1 MRYRTYAGS
10 HVLDALQAH
19 KGDSHGQIDWLKAS
33 ERGGRSAPERRPPGT
48 NESSAR
54 TSKTRSTRWLTSKT
68 ATGANRVPCVSAKEA
83 AEVRTRSSTQGNG
96 ERSLHCGLTDTVT
109 NWGAQLW
116 KRKIMPA
123 PHLLGHPKGV
133 ADCYDAVGEAV
144 DAAAARHGSRCHS

>member
-1 MRYRTYAGS
+1 MGAKRVPCVST
-10 HVLDALQAH
+10 

-33 ERGGRSAPERRPPGT
+33 ERRGRSAPERRPLGT

-54 TSKTRSTRWLTSKT
+54 TSKTRSTLRLTFQT
-68 ATGANRVPCVSAKEA
+68 VAGANRVPCVSAKEA
-83 AEVRTRSSTQGNG
+83 AEVRTRSSTQRNG

-116 KRKIMPA
+116 KRKIMPV

-133 ADCYDAVGEAV
+133 VDCYDAVGEAV